1 MKTSEPP
8 AACHLNPELTLDE
21 LRDQIDRIDRDIADL
36 ISARARCAQA
46 VGECKKATGEKTIFY
61 RPEREAQVLRTVM
74 ARNAADG
81 GPLSNEEMA
90 RLFRE
95 IMSACLA
102 LEQPIKVA
110 FLGPEGTFTQQ
121 AVAKHF
127 GSSAIAL
134 SMGAIDEVF
143 REVEAGA
150 VHYGVVPV
158 ENSTEGV
165 VTHTL
170 DSFIDSNIHIC
181 GEVVLRIHQNL
192 LVSEVTHVDKISRI
206 YSHPQSLAQC
216 RKWLD
221 ANYPNVERIAVSSN
235 AEAAKRIKGEW
246 SAAAIAGTMAAER
259 YGLNVFAEKIE
270 DAPDNSTR
278 FLVIG
283 NQEVAPSGDDK
294 TSLIAAVR
302 NKPGALHDILE
313 PFHRLG
319 VDMTRLQSRPSR
331 NSAWNYIFF
340 IDIKGHKADPLI
352 QQALDEV
359 AQQAAELKV
368 LGAYPVGVL

>member
-1 MKTSEPP
+1 MNEEIKS
-8 AACHLNPELTLDE
+8 LGE
-21 LRDQIDRIDRDIADL
+21 LRDKIDDIDHQMVEL
-36 ISARARCAQA
+36 ISARARCAQEVA
-46 VGECKKATGEKTIFY
+46 SIKKASASDETIFY
-61 RPEREAQVLRTVM
+61 RPEREAQVLRRVM
-74 ARNAADG
+74 ALNKENN
-81 GPLSNEEMA
+81 GPLHDEEMA

-121 AVAKHF
+121 AVNKHF
-127 GSSAIAL
+127 GHSAVPMPMA
-134 SMGAIDEVF
+134 AIDEVF
-143 REVEAGA
+143 REVEAGS
-150 VHYGVVPV
+150 VNYGVVPV

-192 LVSEVTHVDKISRI
+192 LVSDVTNVDKITRI

-221 ANYPNVERIAVSSN
+221 ANYPNAERVSVSSN

-246 SAAAIAGTMAAER
+246 SSAAIAGVTAASL
-259 YGLNVFAEKIE
+259 YDLNVIAEKIE
-270 DAPDNSTR
+270 DFPDNSTR
-278 FLVIG
+278 FLIIG
-283 NQEVAPSGDDK
+283 TQSVPPSGEDK
-294 TSLIAAVR
+294 TSLIISVR

-313 PFHRLG
+313 PFHRLN
-319 VDMTRLQSRPSR
+319 VDLTRLQSRPSR
-331 NSAWNYIFF
+331 SSGWNYIFF
-340 IDIKGHKADPLI
+340 VDIKGHKQEKNI
-352 QQALDEV
+352 QNALEAV
-359 AQQAAELKV
+359 AESAAELKV
-368 LGAYPVGVL
+368 LGSYPVGVL